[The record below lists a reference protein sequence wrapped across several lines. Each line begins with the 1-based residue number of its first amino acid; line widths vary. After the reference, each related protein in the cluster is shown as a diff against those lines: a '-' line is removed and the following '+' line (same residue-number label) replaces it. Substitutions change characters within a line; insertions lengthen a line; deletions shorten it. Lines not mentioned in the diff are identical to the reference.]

1 MKFPRTK
8 IPSANIL
15 ANTSFE
21 PSKSYNFFENDFKT
35 RVKFFTSVKARR
47 LSKRNS
53 LRKRKQFSRSVSL
66 TLVVSTLTVIL
77 SQTSCF
83 LTISHSPTPAVR
95 SMFPSVDTGIPWYDQ
110 LQTTPTGKIQFQAW
124 ARSHLNESLR
134 FKSQLQQI
142 ANIVLITKL
151 TTCAFG
157 DKRLFFKHEF
167 MEPDFAAQPSW
178 KDYVPRLKS
187 NNAWGSTPI
196 LNFPTDPVE
205 QKAWLRGQ
213 LNDYG
218 CPFAWLLNKKV
229 NPIY

>member
-1 MKFPRTK
+1 MVPEAGGLTPTLAMKFPRTK

-83 LTISHSPTPAVR
+83 LSTSHSPLHQRYEVCSLLSTRV
-95 SMFPSVDTGIPWYDQ
+95 FPG
-110 LQTTPTGKIQFQAW
+110 TTNFRLFRQVQFCSRHGRA
-124 ARSHLNESLR
+124 A
-134 FKSQLQQI
+134 I
-142 ANIVLITKL
+142 L
-151 TTCAFG
+151 TT
-157 DKRLFFKHEF
+157 L
-167 MEPDFAAQPSW
+167 
-178 KDYVPRLKS
+178 
-187 NNAWGSTPI
+187 
-196 LNFPTDPVE
+196 
-205 QKAWLRGQ
+205 
-213 LNDYG
+213 
-218 CPFAWLLNKKV
+218 
-229 NPIY
+229 